1 VLCERFTTSKIV
13 EFADLRKVSSFGF
26 RGEALASISYVS
38 RLTVISRTE
47 TSELGFQALFQDG
60 KMMSAEPQPCAAQRG
75 TTLQVRDL
83 FYNSKQRKRSL
94 GANEEYQKVVDVV
107 AKYSVHY
114 PLIKF
119 TCKKVEDKRTD
130 VSTHA
135 VPRPDE
141 LM

>member
-1 VLCERFTTSKIV
+1 
-13 EFADLRKVSSFGF
+13 
-26 RGEALASISYVS
+26 
-38 RLTVISRTE
+38 
-47 TSELGFQALFQDG
+47 
-60 KMMSAEPQPCAAQRG
+60 
-75 TTLQVRDL
+75 VRDL

-141 LM
+141 LMQPSESQEDLTQEQVISLMNQVRVDILKRHFGQG